1 MSVKALPLQ
10 GENLKLVG
18 WEGKPALVDT
28 PDCLL
33 DSVKSVRG
41 FQYCQTPQ
49 NIDQVR
55 VAR

>member
-28 PDCLL
+28 PDRLL
-33 DSVKSVRG
+33 DSVKSE
-41 FQYCQTPQ
+41 
-49 NIDQVR
+49 R
-55 VAR
+55 VPILSNSTKY